1 MKGQIIGTLTGG
13 VLGVATGM
21 VKGAKVG
28 LAFGGPGGAMA
39 GTIPFGIIGGFWA
52 ETMWASASIIGEN
65 SQLLGRHKKALVWH
79 TACQTRAFC
88 YAVLGDVTPYTPALP
103 SRRNQKPQRSW

>member
-39 GTIPFGIIGGFWA
+39 GTIPFGGVIGILGGNNVGFRFD
-52 ETMWASASIIGEN
+52 N
-65 SQLLGRHKKALVWH
+65 R
-79 TACQTRAFC
+79 
-88 YAVLGDVTPYTPALP
+88 
-103 SRRNQKPQRSW
+103 